1 MSNVEIIREL
11 YDAFSRRDTDTIRDL
26 MHPQIE
32 WVQTQGFPGGDRYV
46 GPDEVFD
53 KVFAPFREQW
63 TEWGADVD
71 DYLDAGDRVIALGF
85 YRGVYVVCIRPLVS
99 EWKRPSLTFT
109 RYTMGG
115 SPHLCSMRTR
125 PCCGTRWFS
134 PRGSAALQKDR
145 DRLA

>member
-85 YRGVYVVCIRPLVS
+85 YRGVYKATG
-99 EWKRPSLTFT
+99 KRMEASFAHV
-109 RYTMGG
+109 YTLHDGRITAFVQYADTAM
-115 SPHLCSMRTR
+115 L
-125 PCCGTRWFS
+125 
-134 PRGSAALQKDR
+134 R
-145 DRLA
+145 DAMV